1 MGFISISLI
10 VLAAMPLCCN
20 KLMDKT
26 KPISIVAILLGL
38 FTVIMPAIGAGM
50 AASGTVEDQ
59 CDCFEENGG
68 VCNPEVKKAWK
79 GLLTALGTLAA
90 YTAALGFIPLICGI
104 VAASLGMAIC
114 CKCCN
119 LKDQPQAAQAVVV
132 MTNPTPVMATGV
144 VVQAKTM

>member
-38 FTVIMPAIGAGM
+38 FTVIMPAIWAGM
-50 AASGTVEDQ
+50 AASGAVEDQ
-59 CDCFEENGG
+59 CKCYKKNGG
-68 VCNPEVKKAWK
+68 LCDEETKKAWK
-79 GLLTALGTLAA
+79 AILSVLGVIVA

-114 CKCCN
+114 CKCCG
-119 LKDQPQAAQAVVV
+119 LKDKGAGAVQSVVV
-132 MTNPTPVMATGV
+132 VAQPVG
-144 VVQAKTM
+144 